1 MISASMSAAAA
12 TRKLGFWTNFGIMAR
27 DAPPRPIMPTPK
39 TRSLAAICSLLS
51 RNDCLTLYVFDDYP
65 SSKKLSRSARV
76 PRAGDGYTLVA
87 GRLADLY
94 STLVQCIQ
102 NVQVVQIDSGFFP
115 TVNALNGA
123 RRLNGLN
130 QEFVNSEEATRLVHT
145 TRKEKMSSEVFRF
158 FG

>member
-1 MISASMSAAAA
+1 MISASISAAAA
-12 TRKLGFWTNFGIMAR
+12 MRKLGFWTNFGIMAR

-94 STLVQCIQ
+94 STLVQCSKCSSRSKRFRILP
-102 NVQVVQIDSGFFP
+102 NGERFERSG
-115 TVNALNGA
+115 AME
-123 RRLNGLN
+123 RL
-130 QEFVNSEEATRLVHT
+130 ERLEPGI
-145 TRKEKMSSEVFRF
+145 R
-158 FG
+158 